1 MSIRLTTVA
10 LALLASACSSERLTG
25 VAAERAARQYQAQA
39 VATDGEPLFLLD
51 GKEIS
56 AEAARGIAPESIA
69 SIEVVKGAAAATV
82 YGERGRRGVILITSK
97 ATRESAPR

>member
-1 MSIRLTTVA
+1 MSLRLTTIALVLLVA
-10 LALLASACSSERLTG
+10 ACSSERLTG

-39 VATDGEPLFLLD
+39 VAPDGEPLFLLD
-51 GKEIS
+51 GKEIT

-69 SIEVVKGAAAATV
+69 SIEVVKGTAAASV

-97 ATRESAPR
+97 TARGGAAR